1 MSKGAETAV
10 EDFKTK
16 DPEKGCQLAAAQSM
30 VVKLSESLHQH
41 HADQVKARRGVISS
55 LALNSGI
62 WDINQG
68 LLTADR
74 VFLATGSH
82 PRDDQLYPGL
92 TNVPLDDALIPS
104 KLSGQVAPADT
115 VCVVGSSHSAIL
127 VLMNLLEMKNGPRVV
142 NLYRSSLKYA
152 KFRDDGTIILDN
164 TGLKGTAAD
173 WAREKVDSGQLER
186 TGKLCRVDTTK
197 HDPAEALKACTKLVT
212 AVGFERNALPKITVN
227 GKQLQC
233 IQHDKHTGSI
243 LPDKLFG
250 FGIAFPE
257 EVTDA
262 EFGHKEANV
271 GLWKF
276 MRFARRVLQSQ

>member
-1 MSKGAETAV
+1 MS
-10 EDFKTK
+10 
-16 DPEKGCQLAAAQSM
+16 Q
-30 VVKLSESLHQH
+30 ESV
-41 HADQVKARRGVISS
+41 AD
-55 LALNSGI
+55 LAL
-62 WDINQG
+62 
-68 LLTADR
+68 LL
-74 VFLATGSH
+74 
-82 PRDDQLYPGL
+82 Q
-92 TNVPLDDALIPS
+92 
-104 KLSGQVAPADT
+104 
-115 VCVVGSSHSAIL
+115 
-127 VLMNLLEMKNGPRVV
+127 
-142 NLYRSSLKYA
+142 
-152 KFRDDGTIILDN
+152 
-164 TGLKGTAAD
+164 GTAAD

-186 TGKLCRVDTTK
+186 TGKLRRVDTTK